1 MAENPAAGMIQKS
14 SGFTDSERMLA
25 EFCDRTFLRLWSYPN
40 PFKSDGHE
48 LCDLLAVFGN
58 HIFIFFD
65 RHKVLPHDT
74 DKDLDVIWNRW
85 KSRSIDAQIST
96 AHGAERYIR
105 GGGLIYLDG
114 KRTMPF
120 PLALDLKT
128 ATIHKIIVAHGA
140 QEACKQASEQ
150 NVYGSL
156 AITYAER
163 ENVASR
169 PFLVLIDKRHPV
181 HIFDSHNL
189 PIVLGE
195 LDTVTDFANYLDEKE
210 RAIARYEAV
219 VYCGEEDLLGHYL
232 ANYDQAKRRHII
244 GTNDPDINSI
254 MVGEG
259 EWSDFIQTDLYKNT
273 KQEDEVS
280 YFWDELIQR
289 TCQNALDGTLGG
301 NSDLLRGESAIFEMV
316 KEPRFF
322 RRALSERIRKAV
334 IGFPDRPGQTMRQ
347 VTFLPSFFDNV
358 GYVFFQLR
366 MADSLRDDAEYLDF
380 RRKMLEIACGA
391 AKNKFPN
398 LIKVIGIGMDA
409 PKFAGDTN
417 SEDFIFMPCEV
428 WSKETQQ
435 HYESLNAHAGFFQ
448 SPQLKKFEEHI
459 TQFVPPKKNA
469 EPLSGGA
476 TKFGRNEQCPCGS
489 GRKFKKC
496 HGG

>member
-1 MAENPAAGMIQKS
+1 
-14 SGFTDSERMLA
+14 
-25 EFCDRTFLRLWSYPN
+25 
-40 PFKSDGHE
+40 
-48 LCDLLAVFGN
+48 
-58 HIFIFFD
+58 
-65 RHKVLPHDT
+65 
-74 DKDLDVIWNRW
+74 
-85 KSRSIDAQIST
+85 
-96 AHGAERYIR
+96 
-105 GGGLIYLDG
+105 
-114 KRTMPF
+114 
-120 PLALDLKT
+120 
-128 ATIHKIIVAHGA
+128 
-140 QEACKQASEQ
+140 
-150 NVYGSL
+150 
-156 AITYAER
+156 
-163 ENVASR
+163 
-169 PFLVLIDKRHPV
+169 
-181 HIFDSHNL
+181 
-189 PIVLGE
+189 

-232 ANYDQAKRRHII
+232 ANYDQAKSRHII
-244 GTNDPDINSI
+244 GTDDPDINSI

-366 MADSLRDDAEYLDF
+366 MADSLRDGAEYLDF
-380 RRKMLEIACGA
+380 RRMMLEIACGA

-398 LIKVIGIGMDA
+398 LVKVIGIGMDA

-459 TQFVPPKKNA
+459 TQFVPPKKNV

-476 TKFGRNEQCPCGS
+476 KKVGRNEQCPCGS
-489 GRKFKKC
+489 GMKFKKC
-496 HGG
+496 HGASA